1 MRAAC
6 PLPYIQCCPPSGSVL
21 SRPWVVLSHT
31 KDFFVK
37 ILGYLRNPGSSTPW
51 GRALS
56 CSSPSGVMCCR
67 TSRILGCSI
76 PVCLWSAV
84 APFGVRAL
92 SRIKDYFSECLG
104 RCRPSAPGPVSGI
117 KDFFVYFG
125 SIVWLS
131 HECYRCSVRASV
143 VKK

>member
-1 MRAAC
+1 MLTSEDFSNMRGQY
-6 PLPYIQCCPPSGSVL
+6 PLPYVQCCPPSGSVL
-21 SRPWVVLSHT
+21 SGPGVALSRL

-37 ILGYLRNPGSSTPW
+37 ILGYLRNPGSSPPW

-56 CSSPSGVMCCR
+56 CSSPFGVHVLSHIKDSMVQYSCLSMERCR
-67 TSRILGCSI
+67 
-76 PVCLWSAV
+76 
-84 APFGVRAL
+84 PFGGRAL

-125 SIVWLS
+125 
-131 HECYRCSVRASV
+131 
-143 VKK
+143 